1 MHQFQSSLRRDS
13 LKQKHT
19 SFFSDPEKDHKITS
33 LFNLIQKR
41 INTGHHGS
49 LLSPSDSSDIS
60 ILSLPSLLENILYI
74 LSKPIRNSNDIFILK
89 LYLTHLKEIKMLFF
103 NGKDAEFLSKNPTQT
118 TQCDDLLSRVSTHI
132 KYEKHPKNKVLMRF
146 GDKGDKYYIILSGSV
161 SILIPHEQVT
171 HLSVVDYMKYLILL
185 YIGKENE
192 LLSKTITSNASSSGY
207 SFIEKDVISIFDLFN
222 LIRETKVISS
232 RNADTKYYDVL
243 INKLSK
249 GKHINF
255 DNRHDIEMLFNK
267 HLIGNP
273 LLNVLHY
280 NVLYVLY
287 KFMEEKYEEFVHNNN
302 NNYNYYDDCSINYQ
316 HVKPHLPLNDM
327 FTVNEYIS
335 LYEPQTSNSTIHDPL
350 IKYYK
355 YDYVTSLYSG
365 QGFGE
370 LALQG
375 VHLRRT
381 ATILISSDTC
391 HFGTLT
397 KSVYE
402 LCLKTAKNRL
412 RYKAVNYFLKGP
424 IFKSV
429 STNLFEGKIFNFFV
443 NSEYERGAMLFRR
456 GCCLDKV
463 YFIKEGEVE
472 LYMKL
477 TLQELNA
484 LIVELGGK
492 GDGDV
497 HNRSGIEMNKK
508 IKFRIGTLKN
518 DEIIGM
524 EDCVSCTKNVYF
536 CSCEVISSVIQVYVL
551 EKHFLHVIKS
561 DKTIKNNINEYI
573 TIKNSIML
581 NRLNELYYQQ
591 LQPTLTDIRGTS
603 EVMKIIQTKQVTLLS
618 PKNRK
623 QLNLTAT
630 KSQLNLKTVNKEQCT
645 MVLKGRHRKTLTSP
659 LVSVDNVNAFNI
671 DVIPQQQQQQ
681 QQTMFNNTLLSFK
694 LSVLADVER
703 YRNVLSL
710 SNESRYKKVYVSRQ
724 IHNKCSYSNSNN
736 NIICNRGIIKPKIV
750 NEYKIKYSS
759 PLFTNSDKNIFTK
772 YHKYKINKYHYERKF
787 HELITDNNNVTP
799 SSPTINT
806 EPKLSFR
813 KNIIDMLMLDKW
825 HENELTSSS
834 SKTLFNSTRTHRY
847 HSKAHNN
854 NNNTTK
860 RKRIKGMLLG
870 FKYTS

>member
-1 MHQFQSSLRRDS
+1 MHQFQSSLRRAS

-19 SFFSDPEKDHKITS
+19 SFFSDPEKDLKKTT

-60 ILSLPSLLENILYI
+60 ILSFTSLLENILYI
-74 LSKPIRNSNDIFILK
+74 LSKPYRNSNDIFILK
-89 LYLTHLKEIKMLFF
+89 LYLTHLKEIKLLFF
-103 NGKDAEFLSKNPTQT
+103 NGKDAEFLSKNPTQI

-132 KYEKHPKNKVLMRF
+132 KYEIHSKNKVLMRY
-146 GDKGDKYYIILSGSV
+146 GDKGDKYYIILSGSI

-171 HLSVVDYMKYLILL
+171 HLSVIDYMKYLILL

-207 SFIEKDVISIFDLFN
+207 SFIEKDVVSIFELFN
-222 LIRETKVISS
+222 LIRETKMVCS
-232 RNADTKYYDVL
+232 RNADNHKYNKYYDML
-243 INKLSK
+243 MNKLSK
-249 GKHINF
+249 DKYINF
-255 DNRHDIEMLFNK
+255 DNRNDIEMLFNK
-267 HLIGNP
+267 HLVGNP
-273 LLNVLHY
+273 LLNVLH
-280 NVLYVLY
+280 NKVLYILY
-287 KFMEEKYEEFVHNNN
+287 KFMEDKYEQFTRCTITHNHHDDTN
-302 NNYNYYDDCSINYQ
+302 NNYQ
-316 HVKPHLPLNDM
+316 HFKPPLPSNDS

-335 LYEPQTSNSTIHDPL
+335 LYEPPTSNSTIHDP
-350 IKYYK
+350 ITKYFK
-355 YDYVTSLYSG
+355 YDYVTSLHSG

-381 ATILISSDTC
+381 ATILISSDIC

-402 LCLKTAKNRL
+402 LCLKTAKNRQ

-443 NSEYERGAMLFRR
+443 NSEYERGTMLFRR

-492 GDGDV
+492 GDSELY
-497 HNRSGIEMNKK
+497 NRSGIEMNKK

-524 EDCVSCTKNVYF
+524 EDCVSNNKNVYF

-561 DKTIKNNINEYI
+561 DKTIKNNINDYI
-573 TIKNSIML
+573 TIKNAIML

-591 LQPTLTDIRGTS
+591 LQPMLIDIHRQS
-603 EVMKIIQTKQVTLLS
+603 EIMKIIRTKQVSLLS

-630 KSQLNLKTVNKEQCT
+630 KSQLSLKTVNREQGVCGNGVMT
-645 MVLKGRHRKTLTSP
+645 KGRHRKTLTSP

-671 DVIPQQQQQQ
+671 DVGNVVCQQQQQQ
-681 QQTMFNNTLLSFK
+681 QPMFNNTLLSFK
-694 LSVLADVER
+694 LSALADVER
-703 YRNVLSL
+703 YCNVLSM
-710 SNESRYKKVYVSRQ
+710 SNESRYKKVYVSKQ
-724 IHNKCSYSNSNN
+724 INSKCNNSNSNK
-736 NIICNRGIIKPKIV
+736 GIIKPKIV

-787 HELITDNNNVTP
+787 HELITDNNAIPTP
-799 SSPTINT
+799 IPSIET

-825 HENELTSSS
+825 HENELTP
-834 SKTLFNSTRTHRY
+834 SKTLYNSSRSHRNFPK
-847 HSKAHNN
+847 SPNGN
-854 NNNTTK
+854 TK

-870 FKYTS
+870 FKYT